1 MLKAYKYRIYPN
13 NEQKIQIAKTFGCCR
28 FVYNQTLAYRKEVY
42 EKEKKSVSKTDCNNY
57 CNRQLKK
64 EYEWLKE
71 VDKFALTN
79 AIYNMDAAYQKFFK
93 EHAGYPKFK
102 SKHDNHKSYTTN
114 FTNGNI
120 TVDFGCNR
128 VKLPK
133 LKGIKAKLHR
143 NFIGQIK
150 SATISQV
157 PSGKYYVSILVET
170 EHVELPH
177 INQNTGIDLG
187 IKELCITSAG
197 KKYENPKIIR
207 KYEKKLVKLQRQLA
221 HKEKRSQNYCKT
233 KKKIALCHEKI
244 TNTRKDYLHKMSHE
258 IISENQVIV
267 SEDLQIKNM
276 VKNHRLAKSIS
287 DVSWYE
293 LTRQLEYKAKWNGR
307 KYVKIDT
314 FYASSQLCSV
324 CGYQNTETKNLSV
337 REWTCPVCGTN
348 HDRDINAAKHY
359 TGRGITLMDLIQEGN
374 IGLMHAAEKY
384 DYTKENRFSTYASWW
399 IKEAMQRAID
409 QQSREI
415 RVPVHVAENMKKV
428 QKISKDLQQKFGRE
442 ATPEEIA
449 AEMKDKSP
457 EFVKEI
463 LSYLQNPVSLETPV
477 GEDGEN
483 NLGDMVED
491 KDATTPE
498 DAMNQLVQKEEV
510 QELLESL
517 NDRERQVIRLRFG
530 LEDGKT
536 HTLEEIGD
544 ELNVT
549 RERVRQIEA
558 RAMEKLRSKAT
569 KL

>member
-28 FVYNQTLAYRKEVY
+28 FVYNQTLVYRKEVY

-143 NFIGQIK
+143 NFSGQIK

-170 EHVELPH
+170 EHTELPH
-177 INQNTGIDLG
+177 TNQ
-187 IKELCITSAG
+187 
-197 KKYENPKIIR
+197 
-207 KYEKKLVKLQRQLA
+207 
-221 HKEKRSQNYCKT
+221 
-233 KKKIALCHEKI
+233 
-244 TNTRKDYLHKMSHE
+244 NTRKDYLHKMSHE

-276 VKNHRLAKSIS
+276 VKNHHLAKSIS
-287 DVSWYE
+287 DVSWHE

-307 KYVKIDT
+307 KYVKTDT

-324 CGYQNTETKNLSV
+324 CGYQNTEMKNLSV
-337 REWTCPVCGTN
+337 REWICPVCGTN
-348 HDRDINAAKHY
+348 HDRDINAAK
-359 TGRGITLMDLIQEGN
+359 N
-374 IGLMHAAEKY
+374 I
-384 DYTKENRFSTYASWW
+384 
-399 IKEAMQRAID
+399 
-409 QQSREI
+409 
-415 RVPVHVAENMKKV
+415 
-428 QKISKDLQQKFGRE
+428 
-442 ATPEEIA
+442 
-449 AEMKDKSP
+449 
-457 EFVKEI
+457 
-463 LSYLQNPVSLETPV
+463 
-477 GEDGEN
+477 
-483 NLGDMVED
+483 
-491 KDATTPE
+491 
-498 DAMNQLVQKEEV
+498 
-510 QELLESL
+510 
-517 NDRERQVIRLRFG
+517 
-530 LEDGKT
+530 
-536 HTLEEIGD
+536 LEEG
-544 ELNVT
+544 L
-549 RERVRQIEA
+549 RQIA
-558 RAMEKLRSKAT
+558 
-569 KL
+569 

>member
-1 MLKAYKYRIYPN
+1 M
-13 NEQKIQIAKTFGCCR
+13 
-28 FVYNQTLAYRKEVY
+28 
-42 EKEKKSVSKTDCNNY
+42 
-57 CNRQLKK
+57 
-64 EYEWLKE
+64 
-71 VDKFALTN
+71 DKFALTN

-114 FTNGNI
+114 FTNCNI
-120 TVDFGCNR
+120 AVDFEGNR

-133 LKGIKAKLHR
+133 LKNVKAKLHR
-143 NFIGQIK
+143 NFSGQIK
-150 SATISQV
+150 SATILQI

-348 HDRDINAAKHY
+348 HDRDINAAK
-359 TGRGITLMDLIQEGN
+359 N
-374 IGLMHAAEKY
+374 I
-384 DYTKENRFSTYASWW
+384 
-399 IKEAMQRAID
+399 
-409 QQSREI
+409 
-415 RVPVHVAENMKKV
+415 
-428 QKISKDLQQKFGRE
+428 
-442 ATPEEIA
+442 
-449 AEMKDKSP
+449 
-457 EFVKEI
+457 
-463 LSYLQNPVSLETPV
+463 
-477 GEDGEN
+477 
-483 NLGDMVED
+483 
-491 KDATTPE
+491 
-498 DAMNQLVQKEEV
+498 
-510 QELLESL
+510 
-517 NDRERQVIRLRFG
+517 
-530 LEDGKT
+530 
-536 HTLEEIGD
+536 LEEG
-544 ELNVT
+544 L
-549 RERVRQIEA
+549 RQIA
-558 RAMEKLRSKAT
+558 
-569 KL
+569 